1 MSAEAYPATPVA
13 ECHPDRLFVVGRLF
27 GLDPPP
33 VETCRVLEIGCS
45 TGGHLLAAAATLPRA
60 HFVGIDLSEDQLA
73 RGRDLAKRAGI
84 TNVEF
89 RHANLLDFQPELAAY
104 DYVTAHGVYS
114 WVPPAVRDRLF
125 AVMKA
130 ALAPHGVGYV
140 SYNAYPGGHLRE
152 MFWHMFRT
160 HAADTPDPAGKIAK
174 VHELAEFLV
183 AGQTDDGLVR
193 QLFQKE
199 ADRLKS
205 IPFPGMIHYDDLWE
219 GNTPAYVT
227 DVAQQLAANGLR
239 YVAEAEVP
247 KMHEGRFPGS
257 VAEKLI
263 ELRKTDLV
271 KKEQYVDFLTLRR
284 YRLSVFTHADATPAT
299 TPRAAAVPEFFIELI
314 GKPRFESAFEQAVVE
329 ELRERLPGRVRFD
342 ELLSRST
349 ARAGMATGQI
359 PTAKFAEFLLSLYL
373 REFVQF
379 HATQPAFATAPGDR
393 PTVSPLARTL
403 AADSRWLSTLSM
415 KVFDASGPG
424 VRELVGLMDGTR
436 DRSALLAEFR
446 KLMPTNDPTDVF
458 DTYVKRFANAGL
470 LVAQA

>member
-13 ECHPDRLFVVGRLF
+13 ECHPDRLYVVGRLF
-27 GLDPPP
+27 GLAPPP

-60 HFVGIDLSEDQLA
+60 HFVGIDLSETQLA

-89 RHANLLDFQPELAAY
+89 RHANLLDFQPKPAAY

-125 AVMKA
+125 TVMKT

-152 MFWHMFRT
+152 MFWRMLRT

-183 AGQTDDGLVR
+183 AGQTEDGLVK

-227 DVAQQLAANGLR
+227 DVARQLAANGLR
-239 YVAEAEVP
+239 YVAEADVP

-271 KKEQYVDFLTLRR
+271 KKEQYIDFLTLRR
-284 YRLSVFTHADATPAT
+284 YRLSVFAHAEATPAT
-299 TPRAAAVPEFFIELI
+299 TPRAAAVPEFFVELT
-314 GKPRFESAFEQAVVE
+314 GKPRFDSPFEQAVIE
-329 ELRERLPGRVRFD
+329 ELRERLPGRVKFD
-342 ELLSRST
+342 ELLQLST
-349 ARAGMATGQI
+349 ARAGFTKSQI
-359 PTAKFAEFLLSLYL
+359 PSGKFAEFLLSLYL
-373 REFVQF
+373 RDFIQF
-379 HATQPAFATAPGDR
+379 HATPPEFATEPGER
-393 PTVSPLARTL
+393 PTVSPLARAL
-403 AADSRWLSTLSM
+403 AEDGPWLSTLSM
-415 KVFDASGPG
+415 KVFDANGPG
-424 VRELVGLMDGTR
+424 VREWIARLDGTR
-436 DRSALLAEFR
+436 DR
-446 KLMPTNDPTDVF
+446 PTDEQGLAMLN
-458 DTYVKRFANAGL
+458 RFTNAGL
-470 LVAQA
+470 LVPLT